1 MGVGTDD
8 GAPLTEATFFI
19 LLSLMPGPRHGY
31 GIIKDVPALSEGRVA
46 LTTGTLYGA
55 LRRLLDL
62 GWIERV
68 EPGPGAAGGREQKH
82 YVLTALG
89 RRTLAAEIGRL
100 EGLLGA
106 ARAQAAREGV

>member
-1 MGVGTDD
+1 MDHADSGG
-8 GAPLTEATFFI
+8 PLTEATFYI

-31 GIIKDVPALSEGRVA
+31 GILKDVPALSEHRVA

-55 LRRLLDL
+55 LRRLLEL

-68 EPGPGAAGGREQKH
+68 GSGAADTSAREQKL
-82 YVLTALG
+82 YVLSALG
-89 RRTLAAEIGRL
+89 RRTLAAEIARL

-106 ARAQAAREGV
+106 ARAQVAREVQ